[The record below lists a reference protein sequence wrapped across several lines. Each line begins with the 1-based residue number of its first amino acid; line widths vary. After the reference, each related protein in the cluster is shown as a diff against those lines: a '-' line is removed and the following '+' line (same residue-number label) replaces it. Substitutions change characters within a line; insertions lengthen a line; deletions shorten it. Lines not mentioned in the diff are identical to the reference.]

1 MGSCENT
8 VGTQVDK
15 CKCDETGQLMTQH
28 KAVDGLARSAQLTGS
43 VKRNTKRRNTS
54 NIKTTIKTALQ
65 SSASSGTKTAE
76 RKFLKRAYIAAQ
88 RTARDLKRRG
98 PKRAIGKTQS
108 LRSVLSGQTG
118 MLA

>member
-1 MGSCENT
+1 MMGSCGST
-8 VGTQVDK
+8 VGAQVDK
-15 CKCDETGQLMTQH
+15 CKWDETGQLMTQY
-28 KAVDGLARSAQLTGS
+28 KAVDGLAGSAQLTGS
-43 VKRNTKRRNTS
+43 VKRNTKRNAS
-54 NIKTTIKTALQ
+54 KIKTTIKTALK
-65 SSASSGTKTAE
+65 SSASSGTHTAE
-76 RKFLKRAYIAAQ
+76 RKFLKRACIAAQ